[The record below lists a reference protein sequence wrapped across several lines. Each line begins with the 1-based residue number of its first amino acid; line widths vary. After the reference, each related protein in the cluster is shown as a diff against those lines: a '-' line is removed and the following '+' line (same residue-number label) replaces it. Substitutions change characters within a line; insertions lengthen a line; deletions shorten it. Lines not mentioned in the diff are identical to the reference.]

1 MNHKR
6 IARYIP
12 KYNSD
17 TYILGVITDHLIG
30 LEAYYSSL
38 TYHNTP
44 IYKNEDSDVTGH

>member
-30 LEAYYSSL
+30 LEAYYIGGNPCQVL
-38 TYHNTP
+38 
-44 IYKNEDSDVTGH
+44 